1 MSYGKVYRG
10 QHGTGYKA
18 GRTPIAYQG
27 KVKHDYSTYDV
38 EFDRMIGQH
47 TRGSE
52 QLIASDMMYTGH
64 SSEYYDYN

>member
-1 MSYGKVYRG
+1 MSYVKVYRG

-27 KVKHDYSTYDV
+27 TVSHDYSSYDSDV
-38 EFDRMIGQH
+38 SRMIGQR

-52 QLIASDMMYTGH
+52 AIVSDMMYTGH
-64 SSEYYDYN
+64 SSDYYAYN